1 MSQLEFNATSEDTR
15 TTLFADIVLP
25 VPIPK
30 MFTYRVPYDLNEA
43 VEIGSRVIVQF
54 GSRKI
59 LTGVIGRIHETPPA
73 KYEAKY
79 ILELLDTTPIM
90 QQLQINLMEWI
101 ASYYMCTI
109 GEVLNVAMPSGLK
122 LSSESRVQLH
132 PHFDY
137 YASDVSFNE
146 AEAILIEALLKNDS
160 LTYSEV
166 SDLLKVKTVYS
177 LIKTLVAKEA
187 VIIFEEVKEKYKP
200 RKEKRIRLSP
210 DLAKNQEQ
218 LETVFESIS
227 GKEKQEEVLLYYLQ
241 HIPVYNTP
249 ELNQKGLIKSQ
260 FTEVGL
266 SPSSI
271 KTLIKNGVL
280 EEFEIIVSRFENY
293 TESLK
298 EITLSKEQEVAKEA
312 IHQAFNSHNTVLL
325 HGITG
330 SGKTEIYIKLIEE
343 ALESGNQALYLLP
356 EIALTTQIVVRL
368 KKVFGDKMGVYHSKF
383 SDNERVEVWKGVLS
397 GRYQFVVGVRS
408 SVFLPFDNLGLI
420 IVDEEHESSYKQ
432 YDPAPRY
439 NAKDVAQVI
448 AKQQYAK
455 VLLGSAT
462 PAIETYYLAQQ
473 GKFGLVQL
481 DKRYGSGALPRF
493 EIADMTRERA
503 KKTLKGEFSSVLIDA
518 IEKALDKE
526 EQVIIFQ
533 NRRGYSPYISC
544 EQCGWIP
551 KCTNCAVSLTYHQ
564 YKSEIRCHY
573 CGYKEPMAASCEACG
588 STALKTMGFG
598 TEKLEEELSL
608 LFPQA
613 KIQRMDLDTTRRKH
627 SYETIIND
635 FETGNIDILVGTQ
648 MVSKG
653 LDFDNV
659 NLVGIVDID
668 RMLHFP
674 DFRSFERT
682 FYLSTQVSGR
692 AGRRDKKGEVVI
704 QSRNIKQ
711 PVLSH
716 IINYAYDVFF
726 QNEIADRE
734 THAYPPFTRLIKVT
748 IKNKDPKLAQ
758 TTAFKLGNL
767 LKESLGQSRVLGPEE
782 PVISKI
788 RNEYLR
794 EIWIKLERNKIDL
807 TKAKKL
813 IESLALEITTE
824 KALKSSKI
832 VFDVDPY

>member
-1 MSQLEFNATSEDTR
+1 MSQLEFNAGSESTR
-15 TTLFADIVLP
+15 TTYFADVVLP

-30 MFTYRVPYDLNEA
+30 MFTYRIPQELNNSLEL
-43 VEIGSRVIVQF
+43 GSRVIVQF

-59 LTGVIGRIHETPPA
+59 LTGIIGRIHETPPE

-79 ILELLDTTPIM
+79 ILELLDIEPVMHEEQIKLM
-90 QQLQINLMEWI
+90 QWI
-101 ASYYMCTI
+101 ADYYMCTI
-109 GEVLNVAMPSGLK
+109 GEVLNVALPSGLK

-137 YASDVSFNE
+137 YESEITFSDQE
-146 AEAILIEALLKNDS
+146 TILLEALEKNES

-166 SDLLKVKTVYS
+166 SKLLNLKTVYS
-177 LIKTLVAKEA
+177 LIKSLVMKEA

-200 RKEKRIRLSP
+200 RKEKRIRLANE
-210 DLAKNQEQ
+210 LAQDKSQ
-218 LETVFESIS
+218 LETVFEGIAN
-227 GKEKQEEVLLYYLQ
+227 KPKQEEVLLHYLQ
-241 HIPVYNTP
+241 NVPVYNSP
-249 ELNQKGLIKSQ
+249 ELNNKGLAKSS
-260 FTEVGL
+260 FTELGL
-266 SPSSI
+266 STSSI
-271 KTLIKNGVL
+271 KTLIKNGIL
-280 EEFEIIVSRFENY
+280 EEFEIIISRFTDYNH
-293 TESLK
+293 SLK
-298 EITLSKEQEVAKEA
+298 EITLSEIQEAAKEQIHAQFAKKD
-312 IHQAFNSHNTVLL
+312 TVLL

-330 SGKTEIYIKLIEE
+330 SGKTEIYINLIKE
-343 ALESGNQALYLLP
+343 ALESGNQVLYLLP

-368 KKVFGDKMGVYHSKF
+368 QKVFGDKMGVYHSKF

-397 GRYQFVVGVRS
+397 GRYQFVIGVRS
-408 SVFLPFDNLGLI
+408 SIFLPFDNLGLI

-448 AKQQYAK
+448 AKQQHAK

-462 PAIETYYLAQQ
+462 PSIESYHLAQE
-473 GKFGLVQL
+473 GKYGLVTL
-481 DKRYGSGALPRF
+481 TERYGEGQLPKF
-493 EIADMTRERA
+493 EIADITRERA
-503 KKTLKGEFSSVLIDA
+503 KKTLKGEFSSVLIEA
-518 IEKALDKE
+518 IENTLNNG

-533 NRRGYSPYISC
+533 NRRGYSPYITC
-544 EQCGWIP
+544 EQCGEIP

-564 YKSEIRCHY
+564 YKSEIKCHY
-573 CGYKEPMAASCEACG
+573 CGYKEPMPSSCEACG

-598 TEKLEEELSL
+598 TEKLEEDLSL
-608 LFPQA
+608 IFPQA

-627 SYETIIND
+627 SYENIISD
-635 FETGNIDILVGTQ
+635 FESGHIDILVGTQ

-653 LDFDNV
+653 LDFDKV

-692 AGRRDKKGEVVI
+692 AGRRDKRGLVVI
-704 QSRNIKQ
+704 QTRNTKQ
-711 PVLSH
+711 PILED
-716 IINYAYDVFF
+716 ITQNRYEAFF
-726 QNEIADRE
+726 NKEIADRNE
-734 THAYPPFTRLIKVT
+734 HRYPPFTRLIKVV
-748 IKNKDPKLAQ
+748 IKHKDPRIAQ
-758 TTAFKLGNL
+758 TAAYKLGNL
-767 LKESLGQSRVLGPEE
+767 LVEQLGKSRVLGPEE

-794 EIWIKLERNKIDL
+794 EIWIKLERSKINL
-807 TKAKKL
+807 TKAKSV
-813 IESLALEITTE
+813 ISDLALEVSNY
-824 KALKSSKI
+824 KDLKGSRI

>member
-1 MSQLEFNATSEDTR
+1 MSQLELNPQTDETR
-15 TTLFADIVLP
+15 TTYFADVVLP
-25 VPIPK
+25 VPIPR
-30 MFTYRVPYDLNEA
+30 MFTYRVPVELNETI
-43 VEIGSRVIVQF
+43 EIGSRVIVQF

-59 LTGVIGRIHETPPA
+59 LTGVIGNIHETPPA

-79 ILELLDTTPIM
+79 ILELLDEEPVM
-90 QQLQINLMEWI
+90 HEEQINLMQWI
-101 ASYYMCTI
+101 ADYYMCTI
-109 GEVLNVAMPSGLK
+109 GEVLNVALPSGLK

-137 YASDVSFNE
+137 YESEATFSDQEEVVIESLQKNE
-146 AEAILIEALLKNDS
+146 S
-160 LTYSEV
+160 LTYTEIGK
-166 SDLLKVKTVYS
+166 LLNIKTVYS
-177 LIKTLVAKEA
+177 LIKSLVYKEA
-187 VIIFEEVKEKYKP
+187 IIIFEEVKEKYKP
-200 RKEKRIRLSP
+200 KKEKRIRLTQAIAENKTLLESTFEQV
-210 DLAKNQEQ
+210 ANQP
-218 LETVFESIS
+218 
-227 GKEKQEEVLLYYLQ
+227 KQEEVLLYYLQ
-241 HIPVYNTP
+241 HVPVYNSP
-249 ELNQKGLIKSQ
+249 ELNEQGLIKNQ
-260 FTEVGL
+260 FNSAGL
-266 SPSSI
+266 SASSI
-271 KTLIKNGVL
+271 KTLVKNNIL
-280 EEFEIIVSRFENY
+280 EEFEVIISRFDNFKKE
-293 TESLK
+293 LK
-298 EITLSKEQEVAKEA
+298 EVTLSEKQQQVKES
-312 IHQAFNSHNTVLL
+312 IHEIFSEKTTALL

-330 SGKTEIYIKLIEE
+330 SGKTEIYISLIKE
-343 ALESGNQALYLLP
+343 ALESGNQVLYLLP

-368 KKVFGDKMGVYHSKF
+368 RKIFGDKMGVYHSKF

-397 GRYQFVVGVRS
+397 GRYQFVIGVRS

-448 AKQQYAK
+448 AKKQHAK

-462 PAIETYYLAQQ
+462 PSIESYHLAQS
-473 GKFGLVQL
+473 GKYGLVEL
-481 DKRYGSGALPRF
+481 NERYGAGELPKF
-493 EIADMTRERA
+493 EIADMLKERA
-503 KKTLKGEFSSVLIDA
+503 KKTVKGEFSSVLINA
-518 IEKALDKE
+518 IDQTLEQK

-533 NRRGYSPYISC
+533 NRRGYSPFISC

-551 KCTNCAVSLTYHQ
+551 KCNNCAVSLTYHQ

-573 CGYKEPMAASCEACG
+573 CGYKEPMPSACEACG

-627 SYETIIND
+627 SYENIISD
-635 FETGNIDILVGTQ
+635 FESGHIDILVGTQ

-653 LDFDNV
+653 LDFDKV

-692 AGRRDKKGEVVI
+692 AGRRDKKGLVVI
-704 QSRNIKQ
+704 QTKNKDQAILHDI
-711 PVLSH
+711 V
-716 IINYAYDVFF
+716 NYRYKAFF
-726 QNEIADRE
+726 TKEIQERE
-734 THAYPPFTRLIKVT
+734 AHDYPPFVRLIKVT
-748 IKNKDPKLAQ
+748 IKSKDPQITQ
-758 TTAFKLGNL
+758 TAAYKLGNL
-767 LKESLGQSRVLGPEE
+767 LKEQLGASRILGPEE

-794 EIWIKLERNKIDL
+794 EIWVKLERAKIDL
-807 TKAKKL
+807 NKAKDI
-813 IESLALEITTE
+813 IETLSLEVSNY
-824 KALKSSKI
+824 KDLKGTRI

>member
-1 MSQLEFNATSEDTR
+1 MSQLELNSIADETR
-15 TTLFADIVLP
+15 TTYFADVVLP

-30 MFTYRVPYDLNEA
+30 MFTYRVPFELNDLLQ
-43 VEIGSRVIVQF
+43 VGSRVIVQF

-59 LTGVIGRIHETPPA
+59 LTGVIGRIHEKPPE

-79 ILELLDTTPIM
+79 ILELLDDEPVIHEQQISLM
-90 QQLQINLMEWI
+90 QWM
-101 ASYYMCTI
+101 ADYYMCTI
-109 GEVLNVAMPSGLK
+109 GEVLNVALPSGLK

-132 PHFDY
+132 PHFDFY
-137 YASDVSFNE
+137 ESDVSFSEQETIVIESLEKNE
-146 AEAILIEALLKNDS
+146 S

-166 SDLLKVKTVYS
+166 SKLLNLKTVYS
-177 LIKTLVAKEA
+177 LIKSLVYKEA

-200 RKEKRIRLSP
+200 KKEKRIRISP
-210 DLAKNQEQ
+210 ELAASEDS
-218 LETVFESIS
+218 LEGLFKQI
-227 GKEKQEEVLLYYLQ
+227 GNKEKQEEILLYYLQ
-241 HIPVYNTP
+241 HIPVYNNP
-249 ELNQKGLIKSQ
+249 ELNLKGLPKSDILQ
-260 FTEVGL
+260 AGL

-271 KTLIKNGVL
+271 KTLVKNGFL
-280 EEFEIIVSRFENY
+280 EEFEIVISRFESY
-293 TESLK
+293 SKDLK
-298 EITLSKEQEVAKEA
+298 EITLSEKQMEAKSA
-312 IHQAFNSHNTVLL
+312 IHEEFAQKDTVLL

-330 SGKTEIYIKLIEE
+330 SGKTEIYINLIKE
-343 ALESGNQALYLLP
+343 ALDSGNQVLYLLP

-368 KKVFGDKMGVYHSKF
+368 QKVFGDKMGVYHSKF
-383 SDNERVEVWKGVLS
+383 SDNERVEVWKGILS

-408 SVFLPFDNLGLI
+408 SIFLPFDNLGLI

-448 AKQQYAK
+448 ARQQHAK

-462 PAIETYYLAQQ
+462 PSVESYHLAQT
-473 GKFGLVQL
+473 GKYGLIELSERFGE
-481 DKRYGSGALPRF
+481 GELPRF
-493 EIADMTRERA
+493 EIADMVKERA
-503 KKTLKGEFSSVLIDA
+503 KKTLKGEFSSTLINA
-518 IEKALDKE
+518 ITETLNNG

-533 NRRGYSPYISC
+533 NRRGYSPYITC

-551 KCTNCAVSLTYHQ
+551 KCSNCAVSLTYHQ
-564 YKSEIRCHY
+564 YRSEMRCHY
-573 CGYKEPMAASCEACG
+573 CGYKEPMPSACEACG
-588 STALKTMGFG
+588 STALKTIGFG
-598 TEKLEEELSL
+598 TEKLEEDLSL

-627 SYETIIND
+627 SYENIISD
-635 FETGNIDILVGTQ
+635 FESGHIDILVGTQ

-653 LDFDNV
+653 LDFDKV

-692 AGRRDKKGEVVI
+692 AGRRDKKGLVVI
-704 QSRNIKQ
+704 QTRNKDQKILRQ
-711 PVLSH
+711 IVD
-716 IINYAYDVFF
+716 YRYDALF
-726 QNEIADRE
+726 QDEIRE
-734 THAYPPFTRLIKVT
+734 RKEHRYPPFTRIIKLT
-748 IKNKDPKLAQ
+748 IKNKDPKVAQ
-758 TTAFKLGNL
+758 TAAYKLGNL
-767 LKESLGQSRVLGPEE
+767 LKEQLGTSRILGPEE

-807 TKAKKL
+807 GKAKQIIQGL
-813 IESLALEITTE
+813 SLEVSNY
-824 KALKSSKI
+824 KDLKGTRI